1 MTKIKHREIQFKS
14 VLTKV
19 EDINDKGVVRFY
31 ASVFNTEDRVKDI
44 VVRGAYKKTITENF
58 KEIQHYKNHDSTLMP
73 GVPFEFSETDTGLL
87 VSSKLILATQLGRET
102 YEEYKAMAEAGK
114 SMGHSIGYAVVK
126 EDVMGEINYL
136 KELFLFEV
144 STLTKRPAHPDA
156 VTVDVKTVEEL
167 MTDIEFYNAML
178 KTDLPDV
185 ELEKLE
191 KIKNHIEAL
200 ILSRQKATQE
210 ISEPLN
216 IVLTSF
222 TNLL

>member
-19 EDINDKGVVRFY
+19 EDIDEKGIVRFY

-73 GVPFEFSETDTGLL
+73 GVPFEFSETDNGLL
-87 VSSKLILATQLGRET
+87 VSSKLILGTQLGRET

-126 EDVMGEINYL
+126 EDQLGEINYL

-167 MTDIEFYNAML
+167 MTDIKFYNAML
-178 KTDLPDV
+178 KTDLPNV

-191 KIKNHIEAL
+191 QIKNHIEAL
-200 ILSRQKATQE
+200 ILSRQKATHE